1 MTEAPAPYLV
11 FATAD
16 AKDRLLNV
24 MYSHRGAARA
34 IKKYA
39 LIAQVFGVDAASDK
53 SVNSKYDRSLRELI
67 EQTNHEGGMICSSPA
82 AGYWWADSLDDG
94 LPAAEA
100 LERRAVTQLNNAR
113 NLLKNIKERY
123 GGQMRL
129 V

>member
-1 MTEAPAPYLV
+1 MTEPQAPYLV
-11 FATAD
+11 FATVE

-34 IKKYA
+34 IKKYD
-39 LIAQVFGVDAASDK
+39 LIDAVYGVNAASDK

-100 LERRAVTQLNNAR
+100 LERRAVTQLTNAR
-113 NLLKNIKERY
+113 NLLKNIKAKY